1 MLDNGEAYP
10 SDNRTAAL
18 PLTPDWMERASVPEA
33 NDPKPDEPKPGEP
46 KPDEPKPEAH
56 KPEAAKPDAA
66 KPDAAKPDDVRADG
80 GLARAYDQIKSAEQ
94 DLARLDRLVSGM
106 ERGNEGPRAPQASA
120 AAKAAETPRD
130 KAPAPESKVG
140 NQGLKGDRTMLRAL
154 VGLVLA
160 IGLLG
165 AAFAS
170 QYRDEASLMTRSIMA
185 RWAPPAASK
194 PSRAPAVESPAQ
206 PPAVQ
211 LAAADEPGPLPAP
224 PLSKETESAA
234 RAEAP
239 KPDAARPDAPRTG
252 ATAPDPSS
260 SDLAQSLKTIT
271 SELANINGKLE
282 QLKSRNEQALREQAD
297 TIQQLKAAQEK
308 DTADNARLA
317 AQVQALQTQLTT
329 SSTPAPAK
337 PAVRSVTSNE
347 TAAPARPHVQA
358 APPRRPRPPPRGPWM
373 PPPYYMGDPYG
384 DPDW

>member
-1 MLDNGEAYP
+1 
-10 SDNRTAAL
+10 
-18 PLTPDWMERASVPEA
+18 MERASVPEA
-33 NDPKPDEPKPGEP
+33 NDPKPDDPKPDEPKPGEP
-46 KPDEPKPEAH
+46 KPEAA
-56 KPEAAKPDAA
+56 KPEAAKPDE
-66 KPDAAKPDDVRADG
+66 VRADG

-106 ERGNEGPRAPQASA
+106 ERGNEGPRAPHASVG
-120 AAKAAETPRD
+120 AKAAETPGD

-140 NQGLKGDRTMLRAL
+140 NQGLKGDRTMMRAL

-185 RWAPPAASK
+185 RWAPPAAGK
-194 PSRAPAVESPAQ
+194 PSRASAVESPAQ

-224 PLSKETESAA
+224 PLGKETESAP
-234 RAEAP
+234 RAEAARP
-239 KPDAARPDAPRTG
+239 DAAKPDAARPDAPRTV

-271 SELANINGKLE
+271 SELASINGKLE

-317 AQVQALQTQLTT
+317 ARVQALQTQLTT

>member
-1 MLDNGEAYP
+1 
-10 SDNRTAAL
+10 
-18 PLTPDWMERASVPEA
+18 MERASVPEA
-33 NDPKPDEPKPGEP
+33 NDPKPDT
-46 KPDEPKPEAH
+46 DKPEAQ
-56 KPEAAKPDAA
+56 KPEAAKPDE
-66 KPDAAKPDDVRADG
+66 VRADG

-106 ERGNEGPRAPQASA
+106 ERGNEAPRTSQASA
-120 AAKAAETPRD
+120 GAKAAEGPKD
-130 KAPAPESKVG
+130 KVPAPVSKVG

-170 QYRDEASLMTRSIMA
+170 QYRDEAKSMTRSIMA
-185 RWAPPAASK
+185 RWAPPAASE
-194 PSRAPAVESPAQ
+194 PARASVVESPAQ

-211 LAAADEPGPLPAP
+211 LAAADGPSPVPAP
-224 PLSKETESAA
+224 PLGKETES
-234 RAEAP
+234 AP

-271 SELANINGKLE
+271 SELASINGKLE
-282 QLKSRNEQALREQAD
+282 QLKSRNEQTLREQAD

-308 DTADNARLA
+308 DAADNARLA

-329 SSTPAPAK
+329 SAAPAPAK
-337 PAVRSVTSNE
+337 PVVRSATSNE

-358 APPRRPRPPPRGPWM
+358 TAPRRPRPPPPRGRWM
-373 PPPYYMGDPYG
+373 PPPYMADPY